1 MQMPIDLRL
10 ARHGVVVLLLGLLT
24 GFAIPNFHNPHV
36 GDAAHLVGLIG
47 GFGIIAL
54 GLLWPRLNLGRFLSG
69 AGAWMIAISMYLN
82 WLGCVFLGAFG
93 SGPTATNSAMLGSP
107 LLWDRIARVTLSIG
121 AWLSLFATIVVLVG
135 LRKLTAPAETRG
147 AMPEISTTRC

>member
-47 GFGIIAL
+47 GYGIIAL
-54 GLLWPRLNLGRFLSG
+54 GLLWPRLSLGRFLSG
-69 AGAWMIAISMYLN
+69 AGAWMIAVSMYLN
-82 WLGCVFLGAFG
+82 WLGCILLGAFG
-93 SGPTATNSAMLGSP
+93 SGPTATNSAMMGSP
-107 LLWDRIARVTLSIG
+107 LLWDRAGQVALLIG
-121 AWLSLFATIVVLVG
+121 AWLSLVATIVVLVG

-147 AMPEISTTRC
+147 AMPAAVTTK

>member
-24 GFAIPNFHNPHV
+24 GFVIPDFHNPHV

-54 GLLWPRLNLGRFLSG
+54 GLLWPRLNLGRFWSG
-69 AGAWMIAISMYLN
+69 AGAWMIAVSLYLN
-82 WLGCVFLGAFG
+82 WLGCVFRGAFG
-93 SGPTATNSAMLGSP
+93 SGPDVTNSAVLGSP
-107 LLWDRIARVTLSIG
+107 VLWDRAGQVALVTG

-135 LRKLTAPAETRG
+135 LRKLTAPAEIRG
-147 AMPEISTTRC
+147 AMPAVVTTK